1 MKFPT
6 TSYNLTMTDFFRMKG
21 FTPREVFEKI
31 FISTGRYSLLDY
43 AVREIE
49 AKYQGISINEAY
61 LNRNLFEFT
70 TLPKF
75 PTYDI
80 DIYID
85 KQYVGRGIKRNRIY
99 APFFLS
105 EWEGDN
111 LFGYVVF
118 NPENMRYSCILGNL
132 TTNDWVMPPHRP
144 KPILEQNKGMMGGF
158 EEGVPGGWFSNRL
171 ILFPM
176 LSNQPT
182 LNHPEGI

>member
-49 AKYQGISINEAY
+49 TKYQGISINEAY
-61 LNRNLFEFT
+61 LNRNLFEFEE
-70 TLPKF
+70 
-75 PTYDI
+75 D
-80 DIYID
+80 DE
-85 KQYVGRGIKRNRIY
+85 IKRNRIY

-105 EWEGDN
+105 VWEGDT
-111 LFGYVVF
+111 LFGYVF
-118 NPENMRYSCILGNL
+118 FDPKTRRYSCILGNL
-132 TTNDWVMPPHRP
+132 TTNSWVFPPHRP
-144 KPILEQNKGMMGGF
+144 KPVVEQNKGMMGGF
-158 EEGVPGGWFSNRL
+158 KEGVPGGWFSDRL

>member
-1 MKFPT
+1 MKFPKE
-6 TSYNLTMTDFFRMKG
+6 SYHLTILDFSRMKG
-21 FTPREVFEKI
+21 FSPREVFKKI
-31 FISTGRYSLLDY
+31 FRIHHSHLPLFKT
-43 AVREIE
+43 
-49 AKYQGISINEAY
+49 KYQDISIYEAY
-61 LNRNLFEFT
+61 LNRNLFEYGEMHHIIED
-70 TLPKF
+70 L
-75 PTYDI
+75 
-80 DIYID
+80 
-85 KQYVGRGIKRNRIY
+85 KRNRIY

-144 KPILEQNKGMMGGF
+144 KPVLEQNKGMMGSF
-158 EEGVPGGWFSNRL
+158 KEGVPGGWFSDLL

-176 LSNQPT
+176 LYIQPT